1 LTGAIAGFAPGIIYT
16 STVVEDSRLCI
27 ECRVAAL
34 QARRARQGRARS
46 RRGNPAARSA
56 RKWHFRFRSPSLGNL
71 RPPILPLER
80 AQAKCSQ
87 TELKKLHEGV
97 NSQIM
102 RPKKIILCVDDNE
115 QELSVLKFMLT
126 TNGYRV
132 VSASNGQEAIGVFAE
147 TPVDL
152 VLADFAMP
160 QMNGCQL
167 VDRLKQIASHVP
179 MILLGDPQR
188 MAGEMH
194 AADAL
199 LAKKNCSPQELLERI
214 KVMSARK
221 RGPRKG
227 SQRQVPVVEL
237 AVAS

>member
-1 LTGAIAGFAPGIIYT
+1 
-16 STVVEDSRLCI
+16 
-27 ECRVAAL
+27 
-34 QARRARQGRARS
+34 
-46 RRGNPAARSA
+46 
-56 RKWHFRFRSPSLGNL
+56 
-71 RPPILPLER
+71 
-80 AQAKCSQ
+80 
-87 TELKKLHEGV
+87 
-97 NSQIM
+97 M
-102 RPKKIILCVDDNE
+102 RPKKVILCIDDNE
-115 QELSVLKFMLT
+115 QELSVLKFMLA

-132 VSASNGQEAIGVFAE
+132 VSATNGREAIGIFSE
-147 TPVDL
+147 TSVDL
-152 VLADFAMP
+152 VLADYSMP

-167 VDRLKQIASHVP
+167 VERLKQIAAHVP
-179 MILLGDPQR
+179 MILLGDPQK

-227 SQRQVPVVEL
+227 SQRLVPEVEL